1 MSTLKLKSKEDIKR
15 FFKILAEESVKEAKE
30 QFKLDPKVSKYLS
43 MRREEDEEAYSSLKE
58 EEEPEEAPAE
68 DVDAGEAE
76 TEAEPSAEPQQPSA
90 DAPDIEQVSLDSI
103 RDKIKTMRSGL
114 SVDDSAVQ
122 APMRSYFDLLSDPER
137 RALYAFIDALAG
149 IMTGQSSA
157 ESAPDP
163 SDPPYNVQMTAGEE
177 ESASEE
183 PSDEETDQESPA
195 PESEA
200 PEDQAEEESEIPI
213 QVGKVQESASIE
225 KIRSRVKEL
234 LSKK

>member
-15 FFKILAEESVKEAKE
+15 FFKILAEESVKDAKE
-30 QFKLDPKVSKYLS
+30 QFRLDPKTRSLMQQVERDAL
-43 MRREEDEEAYSSLKE
+43 AYSELKSELRE
-58 EEEPEEAPAE
+58 EEEPEAAPAE
-68 DVDAGEAE
+68 EVEAE
-76 TEAEPSAEPQQPSA
+76 EVEIETEPQQASPEA
-90 DAPDIEQVSLDSI
+90 IDIEQVSLDSI

-114 SVDDSAVQ
+114 SVDDSSVQ
-122 APMRSYFDLLSDPER
+122 GPMRSYFDLLNDPER

-177 ESASEE
+177 ESVSEE
-183 PSDEETDQESPA
+183 PAEEIADQESSDA
-195 PESEA
+195 EVEA
-200 PEDQAEEESEIPI
+200 SEDQPEEDAEIPI

-225 KIRSRVKEL
+225 KIRNRVREL